1 MVAKKNEQAVFR
13 FLLCVC
19 AALMASTVLAFAEDG
34 PLRVALDP
42 GHGGTDPGA
51 EASGLDEATIVLDFA
66 KRLKAALDET
76 GAFVTVLTRETDDRV
91 DLDRRLT
98 IARQAGAGV
107 FISLHADALEEGD
120 GSASGVTVYTL
131 ADDEVWRA
139 DRRLMERHGGD
150 DLLGGVDLT
159 GAGDDIAQ
167 TLFDLARRDTMPRSQ
182 ALAGHIIRSFDAG
195 DLAVNS
201 RPHRHG
207 GFAVLKAA
215 DVPSIL
221 LELGFLSSA
230 RDRERMTSEA
240 WLTRAAE
247 AVRDGLLLW
256 HDEDR
261 LRSKPG
267 ERRN

>member
-1 MVAKKNEQAVFR
+1 MVW
-13 FLLCVC
+13 
-19 AALMASTVLAFAEDG
+19 AEEMR
-34 PLRVALDP
+34 LRVALDP
-42 GHGGTDPGA
+42 GHGGSDPGA
-51 EASGLDEATIVLDFA
+51 EASGLDEATLVLDFA
-66 KRLKAALDET
+66 RRLKAVLDET
-76 GAFVTVLTRETDDRV
+76 GVLVAVLTRDTDERV

-131 ADDEVWRA
+131 ADQEVWRA
-139 DRRLMERHGGD
+139 DRRLMERHAGD
-150 DLLGGVDLT
+150 DLLSGVDLT
-159 GAGDDIAQ
+159 GAGDDIAL

-182 ALAGHIIRSFDAG
+182 TLASRIIRSFDAG

-215 DVPSIL
+215 DMPSIL

-256 HDEDR
+256 YDEDR
-261 LRSKPG
+261 LRTDG
-267 ERRN
+267 TGHRE